1 MISLLTCFVLIV
13 IQSQGRNIRVF
24 YQMEAIYTFAKN
36 VGAKTLQRKMYES
49 VYIKRTKNDE
59 RKRVG

>member
-24 YQMEAIYTFAKN
+24 YQMEAIYTFVKN
-36 VGAKTLQRKMYES
+36 AAVKTLQRKMYEGIYS
-49 VYIKRTKNDE
+49 KRTKNDE

>member
-1 MISLLTCFVLIV
+1 M

-36 VGAKTLQRKMYES
+36 AAVKTLQRKMYES
-49 VYIKRTKNDE
+49 VYSKRTKKDE

>member
-1 MISLLTCFVLIV
+1 M
-13 IQSQGRNIRVF
+13 IQSQGRNIRGF

-36 VGAKTLQRKMYES
+36 VDAKILQRKMYES
-49 VYIKRTKNDE
+49 IYIKRTKNDE

>member
-13 IQSQGRNIRVF
+13 IQLHDRNIKVF

-36 VGAKTLQRKMYES
+36 VDAKILQRKMYES
-49 VYIKRTKNDE
+49 VYSKRTKKDE

>member
-1 MISLLTCFVLIV
+1 MIQL
-13 IQSQGRNIRVF
+13 QGRNIKVF

-36 VGAKTLQRKMYES
+36 VDAKTLQRKMYES
-49 VYIKRTKNDE
+49 IYIKRTKKDE

>member
-13 IQSQGRNIRVF
+13 IQLHDRNIKVF
-24 YQMEAIYTFAKN
+24 YQMEAIYTFVKN
-36 VGAKTLQRKMYES
+36 AAVKTLQRKMYES
-49 VYIKRTKNDE
+49 VYSKRTKKDE